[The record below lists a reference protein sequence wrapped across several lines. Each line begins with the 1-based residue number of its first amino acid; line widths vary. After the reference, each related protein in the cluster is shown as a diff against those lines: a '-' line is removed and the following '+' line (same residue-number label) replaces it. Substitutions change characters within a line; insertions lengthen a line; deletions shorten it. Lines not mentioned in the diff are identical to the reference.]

1 MKVVKTSKEL
11 DLILSPLR
19 SSAQKIGFVPT
30 MGALHEGHISLLK
43 KAILENDV
51 VICSVFVNPTQFND
65 PKDLEKYPRPIEK
78 DIELLESAGCHYLFL
93 PDVNDIY
100 ADGETWEHSFG
111 KLEQI
116 WEGAMRP
123 GHFKGV
129 GQVVYKLFNIVN
141 PSNAYFGQKDFQQT
155 LIIKK
160 LISDFKLAIDLHIC
174 PIIREE
180 SGLAM
185 SSRNGRLN
193 TIERQSAG
201 KIYKALESTRL
212 NILNGNKD
220 LSELKN
226 QALAMLN
233 TISDIKIEYVDIV
246 NPDKLEIIENIDENS
261 PLLMIIAVRL
271 GNTRLIDN
279 MYIRA

>member
-19 SSAQKIGFVPT
+19 SSAKKIGFVPT

-129 GQVVYKLFNIVN
+129 GQVVYKLFNIVK
-141 PSNAYFGQKDFQQT
+141 PTNAYFGQKDFQQT

-160 LISDFKLAIDLHIC
+160 LIADFKLAINLHIC

-193 TIERQSAG
+193 AIERQSAG
-201 KIYKALESTRL
+201 NIYKALENTRL
-212 NILNGNKD
+212 SISKGSKD

-226 QALAMLN
+226 QALTILN

>member
-129 GQVVYKLFNIVN
+129 GQVVYKLFNIIN
-141 PSNAYFGQKDFQQT
+141 PTNAYFGQKDFQQT

-160 LISDFKLAIDLHIC
+160 LISDFKLAIHLHIC

-185 SSRNGRLN
+185 SSRNSRLN

-201 KIYKALESTRL
+201 KIYKALENTRL
-212 NILNGNKD
+212 SILKGDKD

-226 QALAMLN
+226 QALAILN

>member
-78 DIELLESAGCHYLFL
+78 DVELLELAGCHYLFL

-100 ADGETWEHSFG
+100 ANGETWEHSFG

-129 GQVVYKLFNIVN
+129 GQVVYKLFNIVK
-141 PSNAYFGQKDFQQT
+141 PTNAYFGQKDFQQT

-160 LISDFKLAIDLHIC
+160 LIADFKLAINLHIC

-193 TIERQSAG
+193 AIERQSAG
-201 KIYKALESTRL
+201 KIYKALENTRL
-212 NILNGNKD
+212 SIIGGNTNSIL
-220 LSELKN
+220 LKKN
-226 QALAMLN
+226 ALDILN
-233 TISDIKIEYVDIV
+233 TIPEIKIEYVDIV

>member
-19 SSAQKIGFVPT
+19 LSAQKIGFVPT

-93 PDVNDIY
+93 PEVDDIY
-100 ADGETWEHSFG
+100 AEGETWGHNFG

-141 PSNAYFGQKDFQQT
+141 PTNAYFGQKDFQQT

-160 LISDFKLAIDLHIC
+160 LIADFNLDINLHIC
-174 PIIREE
+174 PIIREA

-185 SSRNGRLN
+185 SSRNSRLN
-193 TIERQSAG
+193 NLERQSAG
-201 KIYKALESTRL
+201 NIYKALENTRL
-212 NILNGNKD
+212 SILKGNND

-226 QALAMLN
+226 KALAILN
-233 TISDIKIEYVDIV
+233 TIADIKIEYVDIV

>member
-19 SSAQKIGFVPT
+19 SSAKKIGFVPT
-30 MGALHEGHISLLK
+30 MGALHDGHISLLK
-43 KAILENDV
+43 KAMLENDV

-93 PDVNDIY
+93 PEVNDIY
-100 ADGETWEHSFG
+100 ADGETWGHNFG

-129 GQVVYKLFNIVN
+129 GQVVYKLFNIVK
-141 PSNAYFGQKDFQQT
+141 PTNAYFGQKDFQQT

-160 LISDFKLAIDLHIC
+160 LIADFNLDINLHIC

-185 SSRNGRLN
+185 SSRNSRLN
-193 TIERQSAG
+193 NLERRSAG
-201 KIYKALESTRL
+201 NIYKALENTRL
-212 NILNGNKD
+212 SILKGNKD

-226 QALAMLN
+226 KALDILN
-233 TISDIKIEYVDIV
+233 TIADIKIEYVDIV
-246 NPDKLEIIENIDENS
+246 NPDKLEIIENIDENG

>member
-19 SSAQKIGFVPT
+19 QSGKKIGFVPT
-30 MGALHEGHISLLK
+30 MGALHEGHISLLV
-43 KAILENDV
+43 KALKENDL

-65 PKDLEKYPRPIEK
+65 PKDLEKYPRPIET
-78 DIELLESAGCHYLFL
+78 DIQLLEAAGCHYLFM
-93 PDVNDIY
+93 PEVEDIY
-100 ADGETWEHSFG
+100 ADGANWEHSFG

-129 GQVVYKLFNIVN
+129 GQVVYKLFNIVQ
-141 PSNAYFGQKDFQQT
+141 PTNAYFGQKDFQQT
-155 LIIKK
+155 LIVKK
-160 LISDFKLAIDLHIC
+160 LISDFNLNLKLHVC
-174 PIIREE
+174 PIIREA

-185 SSRNGRLN
+185 SSRNVRLN
-193 TIERQSAG
+193 DQERLLAG
-201 KIYKALESTRL
+201 KIFEALDSTKENIKNGYTNAKELTNKAEE
-212 NILNGNKD
+212 ILKGIPTV
-220 LSELKN
+220 S
-226 QALAMLN
+226 
-233 TISDIKIEYVDIV
+233 IEYVAIV
-246 NPDKLEIIENIDENS
+246 NPNDLEIIENIAPNG
-261 PLLMIIAVRL
+261 PLLMIIAVKL